1 MKGAE
6 PPLAFFVL
14 SPLKGLFWDAI
25 EVMALVTGGRSVTGC
40 YEVFLER

>member
-1 MKGAE
+1 MKRAE
-6 PPLAFFVL
+6 PPLFVFFV
-14 SPLKGLFWDAI
+14 SPLKGLFWKVI